1 MEVDNKA
8 LIYLIKQINRSV
20 DKLIFELNL
29 KDKQIEDLKNR
40 LSDYEVIAEDIADLQ
55 SLREENQKLQAQLQ
69 KAGVPVVTAATNE
82 APAGGGAQVKRRR
95 LNVKR

>member
-29 KDKQIEDLKNR
+29 KDKQIEDLKIQNQE
-40 LSDYEVIAEDIADLQ
+40 LKNSSAVIL
-55 SLREENQKLQAQLQ
+55 NQIKEYIKELEQIRNHYVGSNNNSKQ
-69 KAGVPVVTAATNE
+69 
-82 APAGGGAQVKRRR
+82 
-95 LNVKR
+95 

>member
-29 KDKQIEDLKNR
+29 KDKQIEDLKIQNQE
-40 LSDYEVIAEDIADLQ
+40 LKNSSAVIL
-55 SLREENQKLQAQLQ
+55 NQIKEYIKELEQIKNHYVDSNNNSKQ
-69 KAGVPVVTAATNE
+69 
-82 APAGGGAQVKRRR
+82 
-95 LNVKR
+95 